1 MSSSYA
7 AAADLAGSA
16 RAAGALHQAA
26 RRQEPAAIREVA
38 QQFEALVLREVLRD
52 MNAGSLAGDVSGS
65 TGGDIYQQMWEA
77 QMASALA
84 RGGGLGLGR
93 MLERQLLERAVP
105 GTVGSEAQSGA
116 QQPAVPLQ
124 SVPHAWLE
132 TPVTGPVLPARVQER
147 TEDPQPRTSVVAGL
161 GESAEAFVERLLP
174 HARWAAAEL
183 GVPAA
188 AIIAQAALESSWGR
202 RMPRHADGRPSF
214 NLFGIKAGSR
224 WRGSSAVVST
234 LEYADGVA
242 VRGSAAFRAYDT
254 LEDGVRDYVSTL
266 LGNPRFRRA
275 LAAGGSARDFFAGL
289 AGAGYATDPRYA
301 QKLRSVLASP
311 LLRSLA
317 P

>member
-1 MSSSYA
+1 MT
-7 AAADLAGSA
+7 GS
-16 RAAGALHQAA
+16 
-26 RRQEPAAIREVA
+26 
-38 QQFEALVLREVLRD
+38 
-52 MNAGSLAGDVSGS
+52 
-65 TGGDIYQQMWEA
+65 
-77 QMASALA
+77 
-84 RGGGLGLGR
+84 
-93 MLERQLLERAVP
+93 
-105 GTVGSEAQSGA
+105 
-116 QQPAVPLQ
+116 
-124 SVPHAWLE
+124 
-132 TPVTGPVLPARVQER
+132 VLPARVQER
-147 TEDPQPRTSVVAGL
+147 TEDAQPRTSAVAGL

-183 GVPAA
+183 GVPTA

-234 LEYADGVA
+234 LEYAGGVA

-275 LAAGGSARDFFAGL
+275 LAPGGSAMDFFAGL